1 MKRFIDQ
8 KLKEWQSR
16 LRRKPLLLRGARQV
30 GKTHSVEKFGR
41 DNFKNL
47 AVVNLER
54 NPDWHRVFIDN
65 FDARRITADLE
76 ILLRQKIVPG
86 DTLLFIDEIQSCPQA
101 IIALRYFYEEL
112 PDLHVIAAGSLLEFA
127 LKDIP
132 VPVGRIQFLNVH
144 PLTFA
149 EYLYA
154 TGNDQ
159 AAKTVLDRPE
169 AVSPTVHEFLINELR
184 RFFFIGGMPESVLAY
199 IKTGSIQ
206 ESFDVHA
213 EICETYR
220 LDFAKYSPRTD
231 KHCLNTILTIVAQ
244 SVGQQ
249 IKYARLGK
257 GYSNPTLK
265 KAFDLLC
272 LAGIIRKVPSVDP
285 SGLPLGVRASDK
297 IFKTLMVD
305 IGLMR
310 YLTGMPVDVEYT
322 RTDLLDIYRGAAAE
336 QFVGQELVLSQH
348 GEVYY
353 WSRPAKSSSAEVDYV
368 AAIKGEIYP
377 LEVKSGATGRLKS
390 LHLFLKTYGKTPSGM
405 VFSTRPYEALPETGI
420 TYIPLYFAYSA
431 TGGAEKL

>member
-8 KLKEWQSR
+8 KLIEWQSR

-144 PLTFA
+144 PLSFA

-154 TGNDQ
+154 TGNNQ

-220 LDFAKYSPRTD
+220 LDFAKYSPQTD
-231 KHCLNTILTIVAQ
+231 KHCLNTILTTVAQ

-249 IKYARLGK
+249 IKYARLGT

-322 RTDLLDIYRGAAAE
+322 RTDLLDIYRGAVAE

-390 LHLFLKTYGKTPSGM
+390 LQLFLKTYGKTPSGM
-405 VFSTRPYEALPETGI
+405 VFSTRPYEALPERGI

-431 TGGAEKL
+431 TGGAGKL